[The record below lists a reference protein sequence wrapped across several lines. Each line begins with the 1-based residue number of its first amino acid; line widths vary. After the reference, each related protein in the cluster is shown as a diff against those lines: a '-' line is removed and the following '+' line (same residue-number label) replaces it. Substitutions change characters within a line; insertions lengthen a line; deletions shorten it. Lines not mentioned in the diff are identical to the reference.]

1 MPVLRS
7 CFPGQVISRF
17 YDIEWPA
24 RSSDLFPLDI
34 LLWGYIKGRVYRENP
49 TTLDQLKEA
58 IQTEIRVISPEMTS
72 AVMKKNHAK
81 TSRILHRVK
90 RAPYEEYHLQQVVL
104 IKSTGFKNPMLS
116 LVFYFVPFR
125 KSF

>member
-34 LLWGYIKGRVYRENP
+34 LLWGYIKGRVYHENP
-49 TTLDQLKEA
+49 TTLDQLREA
-58 IQTEIRVISPEMTS
+58 IQTEKRLISPEMTS
-72 AVMKKNHAK
+72 AVMK
-81 TSRILHRVK
+81 TTRK
-90 RAPYEEYHLQQVVL
+90 RAESSIESKGPHM
-104 IKSTGFKNPMLS
+104 KNII
-116 LVFYFVPFR
+116 FD
-125 KSF
+125 K

>member
-34 LLWGYIKGRVYRENP
+34 LLWRYIKGRVYRENT
-49 TTLDQLKEA
+49 TTLVQLKEA
-58 IQTEIRVISPEMTS
+58 IQTE
-72 AVMKKNHAK
+72 KKADQSRNDQCRDENHAE
-81 TSRILHRVK
+81 TGRI
-90 RAPYEEYHLQQVVL
+90 
-104 IKSTGFKNPMLS
+104 
-116 LVFYFVPFR
+116 
-125 KSF
+125 